1 MNEIKKIIDDLG
13 ILAFE
18 SNIKIASLAVIS
30 NLGEIIY
37 QTENWDLSSCTDI
50 LLNVLKGTNKFTFN
64 NLEFL
69 VIKTDSKGV
78 ISTNNN
84 GMGHIIIAT
93 FDGGIL
99 VSFAMPQADTQQVLE
114 FLIKNT
120 RNLNGTI

>member
-1 MNEIKKIIDDLG
+1 MNEIKKIIDDIG

-18 SNIKIASLAVIS
+18 SSIKIASLAVIS

-37 QTENWDLSSCTDI
+37 QTDNWELSSYTNI
-50 LLNVLKGTNKFTFN
+50 LLDVLKGTDKFIFN

-69 VIKTDSKGV
+69 VVKTDSKGV
-78 ISTNNN
+78 ISTNNK
-84 GMGHIIIAT
+84 GMGHIIIAN
-93 FDGGIL
+93 FDGGML

-120 RNLNGTI
+120 GNLNGKI